1 MSVFRPLFQLDT
13 QHATAVASKR
23 HQRRGAGVL
32 LEVLRSEGARYV
44 FGNPGTTELPLIDAL
59 VDATDI
65 SYVWALQEASAV
77 AMADGYAQAAGRPGV
92 LNLHTAGG
100 LGHGLGNLLNANVS
114 GTPLVVTAGQQDSR
128 HVVTDPLLYGDLVS
142 IATPAVKWAREVTHP
157 DQIPILVRRA
167 FHDSQTAPTGPVF
180 LSLPMDVMEEMT
192 TVDIGEAS
200 TIDRSAVAGS
210 LDRLAEHLAA
220 IPPGK
225 LAIIAGDEISASNA
239 AAETVLLADALGA
252 PVYGSSW
259 PAHIPFPTAHPLWM
273 GNLPTQATEI
283 AQKLQAYDAIFA
295 LGGKSIITILYT
307 RGSAVPRGTQIFQL
321 SADARHVGRTYSTKL
336 GLVGDIRASLRA
348 LLPLLIPKLAEKTD
362 AYAALRKAAQRD
374 QEARRSQLKAA
385 SDAEFRKPVTTPLVA
400 GREMAHAIGPEVA
413 IIDEAPATL
422 GALRAFLSTECARQY
437 SFSRGGAL
445 GWGMPAA
452 VGFSLGIDR
461 APVVSIVGDGAALY
475 SPQALWTAAHE
486 RLPVTFIVVNNG
498 EYNILKTFLRSQ
510 PHYSSARA
518 NRFIAMDIVDPAIDF
533 LALAASMGIPAR
545 RIDRA
550 ADIAPA
556 LEAAISSRVPNLIEI
571 PISSA

>member
-1 MSVFRPLFQLDT
+1 MIGWQQGSPRSAGPSSPTSSLS
-13 QHATAVASKR
+13 ATSRISSRCASSPA
-23 HQRRGAGVL
+23 RGASG
-32 LEVLRSEGARYV
+32 SH
-44 FGNPGTTELPLIDAL
+44 
-59 VDATDI
+59 
-65 SYVWALQEASAV
+65 ASSA
-77 AMADGYAQAAGRPGV
+77 
-92 LNLHTAGG
+92 
-100 LGHGLGNLLNANVS
+100 S
-114 GTPLVVTAGQQDSR
+114 
-128 HVVTDPLLYGDLVS
+128 
-142 IATPAVKWAREVTHP
+142 AVKWAREVTHP

-210 LDRLAEHLAA
+210 LDSLAEHLAA

-307 RGSAVPRGTQIFQL
+307 RGSAVPPGTQIFQL

-348 LLPLLIPKLAEKTD
+348 LLPLLIPKIAEKTD

-374 QEARRSQLKAA
+374 QEARRGQLKAA

-498 EYNILKTFLRSQ
+498 EYNILKKFLRAQ

-518 NRFIAMDIVDPAIDF
+518 NRFIAMDITDPAIDF
-533 LALAASMGIPAR
+533 LALAASMGVPAR

-550 ADIAPA
+550 ADIAPT

>member
-1 MSVFRPLFQLDT
+1 MSAENCTNRN
-13 QHATAVASKR
+13 
-23 HQRRGAGVL
+23 QRRGAAVL

-59 VDATDI
+59 VDAPDI
-65 SYVWALQEASAV
+65 SYILALQEASAV
-77 AMADGYAQAAGRPGV
+77 AMADGYAQAAARPGV
-92 LNLHTAGG
+92 LNLHTTGG
-100 LGHGLGNLLNANVS
+100 LGHGLGNLLNAHVS

-128 HVVTDPLLYGDLVS
+128 HTLTDPLLYGDLVS
-142 IATPAVKWAREVTHP
+142 IATPAVKWAQEVTHP

-167 FHDSQTAPTGPVF
+167 FHDCQTAPTGPVF

-192 TVDIGEAS
+192 TIDIGEVS
-200 TIDRSAVAGS
+200 TIDRAAVAGS
-210 LDRLAEHLAA
+210 LDRLAEYLAA

-225 LAIIAGDEISASNA
+225 LAIIAGDEISTSNA

-273 GNLPTQATEI
+273 GNLPTKATEI
-283 AQKLQAYDAIFA
+283 AQKLHSYDAIFA
-295 LGGKSIITILYT
+295 LGGKSLITILYT
-307 RGSAVPRGTQIFQL
+307 EGSAVPAGMQIFQL
-321 SADARHVGRTYSTKL
+321 SADARDLGRTYSTKL
-336 GLVGDIRASLRA
+336 ALVGDIRASLRA
-348 LLPLLIPKLAEKTD
+348 LLPLLTPKLADRKEV
-362 AYAALRKAAQRD
+362 YGALRKAAERE

-385 SDAEFRKPVTTPLVA
+385 ADAEFDKPVTTPLVA
-400 GREMAHAIGPEVA
+400 GREMARAIGPEVA
-413 IIDEAPATL
+413 IVDEAPATL
-422 GALRAFLSTECARQY
+422 GALRAFLSTESTRQY

-486 RLPVTFIVVNNG
+486 RLPVTFVVINNR
-498 EYNILKTFLRSQ
+498 EYSILKRFMRSQ
-510 PHYSSARA
+510 PHYASTRA
-518 NRFIAMDIVDPAIDF
+518 NRFIGMDILDPAIDF
-533 LALAASMGIPAR
+533 LALAASMGLPAH

-550 ADIAPA
+550 AEIAPA
-556 LEAAISSRVPNLIEI
+556 LEAAISSGAPNLIEI
-571 PISSA
+571 PISPS

>member
-1 MSVFRPLFQLDT
+1 MT
-13 QHATAVASKR
+13 NKR
-23 HQRRGAGVL
+23 NERRGAAVL
-32 LEVLRSEGARYV
+32 LEVLRSEGAQYV

-59 VDATDI
+59 VDAPYI
-65 SYVWALQEASAV
+65 SYVLALQEASAV
-77 AMADGYAQAAGRPGV
+77 AIADGYAQAAGRPGV

-100 LGHGLGNLLNANVS
+100 LGHGFGNLLNASVS

-128 HVVTDPLLYGDLVS
+128 HTLTDPLLYGDLVS

-167 FHDSQTAPTGPVF
+167 FHDCQTAPSGPVF
-180 LSLPMDVMEEMT
+180 LSLPMDVMEQMT
-192 TVDIGEAS
+192 DVEIGEVS

-210 LDRLAEHLAA
+210 LDRLTEYLAA

-239 AAETVLLADALGA
+239 AVETVLLADALGA

-273 GNLPTQATEI
+273 GNLPTKASEI
-283 AQKLQAYDAIFA
+283 AQKLATYDAVFA
-295 LGGKSIITILYT
+295 LGGKSLITILYT
-307 RGSAVPRGTQIFQL
+307 EGSAVPPGMQTFQL
-321 SADARHVGRTYSTKL
+321 SADARDLGRTYSTRL
-336 GLVGDIRASLRA
+336 ALVGDIRASLRA
-348 LLPLLIPKLAEKTD
+348 LLPLLTPKLAGRTE
-362 AYAALRKAAQRD
+362 AYAALRKAAQRE
-374 QEARRSQLKAA
+374 QEARRGKLNAA
-385 SDAEFRKPVTTPLVA
+385 ADVEFGRPVTTPLVA
-400 GREMAHAIGPEVA
+400 GREMARAIGPELA
-413 IIDEAPATL
+413 IVDEAAATL
-422 GALRAFLSTECARQY
+422 GAVRAFLRTECTRQY

-486 RLPVTFIVVNNG
+486 KLPVSFVVINNR
-498 EYNILKTFLRSQ
+498 EYNILKKFLRSQ
-510 PHYSSARA
+510 PHYASAHA
-518 NRFIAMDIVDPAIDF
+518 NRYIAMDIVDPAIDF
-533 LALAASMGIPAR
+533 LALAASMGLPSR

-556 LEAAISSRVPNLIEI
+556 LEAAIASGVPNLLEI
-571 PISSA
+571 PVSPA

>member
-1 MSVFRPLFQLDT
+1 MECFMSVFQLDT
-13 QHATAVASKR
+13 QRATAVASKR

-142 IATPAVKWAREVTHP
+142 IATPAVKWAREVIHP

-192 TVDIGEAS
+192 TVDIGEVS

-210 LDRLAEHLAA
+210 LDRLAVHLAA

-239 AAETVLLADALGA
+239 AAETVLGA
-252 PVYGSSW
+252 CR
-259 PAHIPFPTAHPLWM
+259 L
-273 GNLPTQATEI
+273 
-283 AQKLQAYDAIFA
+283 D
-295 LGGKSIITILYT
+295 
-307 RGSAVPRGTQIFQL
+307 
-321 SADARHVGRTYSTKL
+321 GR
-336 GLVGDIRASLRA
+336 
-348 LLPLLIPKLAEKTD
+348 P
-362 AYAALRKAAQRD
+362 
-374 QEARRSQLKAA
+374 RSQ
-385 SDAEFRKPVTTPLVA
+385 
-400 GREMAHAIGPEVA
+400 
-413 IIDEAPATL
+413 
-422 GALRAFLSTECARQY
+422 
-437 SFSRGGAL
+437 
-445 GWGMPAA
+445 
-452 VGFSLGIDR
+452 
-461 APVVSIVGDGAALY
+461 
-475 SPQALWTAAHE
+475 
-486 RLPVTFIVVNNG
+486 N
-498 EYNILKTFLRSQ
+498 
-510 PHYSSARA
+510 
-518 NRFIAMDIVDPAIDF
+518 
-533 LALAASMGIPAR
+533 
-545 RIDRA
+545 
-550 ADIAPA
+550 
-556 LEAAISSRVPNLIEI
+556 
-571 PISSA
+571 